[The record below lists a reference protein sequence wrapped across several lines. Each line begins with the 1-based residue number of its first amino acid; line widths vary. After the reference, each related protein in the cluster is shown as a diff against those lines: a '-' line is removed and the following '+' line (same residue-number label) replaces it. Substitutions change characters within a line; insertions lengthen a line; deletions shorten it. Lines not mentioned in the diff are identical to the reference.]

1 MKVGLTASAFD
12 MLHAGHIQMLEE
24 AKRECDRLVCCL
36 HVDPSKER
44 AGKCPPLQP
53 LHERYVQLRAVRF
66 VDEIIPYQTE
76 ADLEA
81 IIRLVV
87 PTVRII
93 GEDYLGQPFTGRAL
107 CEQLGVRIHY
117 NKRRH
122 VLSSS
127 LQRERASHD

>member
-1 MKVGLTASAFD
+1 MRIGLTASAFD

-36 HVDPSKER
+36 QVDPNKARPSK
-44 AGKCPPLQP
+44 APPLQP

-81 IIRLVV
+81 VIQLVM
-87 PTVRII
+87 PTVRIL
-93 GEDYLGQPFTGRAL
+93 GEDYIGQPFTGRAL

-122 VLSSS
+122 GLSSS
-127 LQRERASHD
+127 LQRERVPYD